1 MEVPNKL
8 LGVGRGG
15 GGWGERRSKEKRK
28 SKSARDCLV
37 GFEG

>member
-15 GGWGERRSKEKRK
+15 GGGVSEDQKKNEKVK
-28 SKSARDCLV
+28 AREIV
-37 GFEG
+37 

>member
-15 GGWGERRSKEKRK
+15 GGGGGVSEDQKKNEKVK
-28 SKSARDCLV
+28 AREIV
-37 GFEG
+37 

>member
-15 GGWGERRSKEKRK
+15 EGVSEDQKKNEKVK
-28 SKSARDCLV
+28 AREIV
-37 GFEG
+37 